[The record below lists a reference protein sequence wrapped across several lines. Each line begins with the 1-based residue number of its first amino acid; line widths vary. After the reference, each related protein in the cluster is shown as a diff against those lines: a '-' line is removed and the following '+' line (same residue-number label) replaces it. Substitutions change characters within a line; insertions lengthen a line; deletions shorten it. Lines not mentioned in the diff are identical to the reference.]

1 MQNLLLPEMD
11 IKRAFLKILYE
22 FRGEP
27 TPDYRM
33 ILRIKISEFLKRKPF
48 NNDAFQKSIIII
60 RELERDGYIELI
72 SKDKY
77 RLTQKGFNIAK
88 KKMNDMKLPLFE
100 FSNLHLH
107 PELYMKIYKN
117 YKDGDFESVILKSFK
132 LLEEKVRK
140 KANLSSSDYGVQ
152 LMDKAFQKERG
163 ILRHPDIKYEGEREG
178 LHFIMRGVISLFRNP
193 PSHRSVEWE
202 DPNKIMRIIDF
213 TNFLLDIVNE
223 CILKKNAN

>member
-1 MQNLLLPEMD
+1 MQKLNPLPTMD

-22 FRGEP
+22 FHKKQ

-33 ILRIKISEFLKRKPF
+33 ILRIKIPQFLRRKPF
-48 NNDAFQKSIIII
+48 SNDEFQQSIIAIK
-60 RELERDGYIELI
+60 ELERDGYIELI

-77 RLTQKGFNIAK
+77 KLTEKGINIAK
-88 KKMNDMKLPLFE
+88 KKMDEMKLPLFD

-107 PELYMKIYKN
+107 PELYMKIHKN

-132 LLEEKVRK
+132 LLEEKVRA

-152 LMDKAFQKERG
+152 LMNKAFQKKKG

-178 LHFIMRGVISLFRNP
+178 LHLIMRGVISLFRNP

-223 CILKKNAN
+223 CR